1 MLHYINKG
9 TTIEIEMPAK
19 YKDYSVTA
27 TFVPKKDE
35 TDKYLLSLSVFNNT
49 VRDTLPIKEQEVD
62 TQIITSPF
70 KMVKVTI
77 CKMVEQL
84 CQGDFFDKYVNLY
97 EYYIR
102 CFEIGNEILEKE
114 RLSKCQD

>member
-97 EYYIR
+97 KYYIR

-114 RLSKCQD
+114 IK